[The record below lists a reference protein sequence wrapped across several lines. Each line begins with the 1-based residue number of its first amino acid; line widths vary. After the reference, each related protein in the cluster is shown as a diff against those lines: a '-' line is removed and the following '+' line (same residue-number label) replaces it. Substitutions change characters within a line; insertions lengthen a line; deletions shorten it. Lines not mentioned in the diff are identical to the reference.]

1 MLSTRLLL
9 PLIALLC
16 LTGCQRSTE
25 AKLIGTWD
33 IPATGVTNRIT
44 YKSDHTCFT
53 SMAGLIALKGKWRV
67 EGNQLIAT
75 YKNQEVKATILK
87 ITGDEL
93 KLKFAGKDTVYTW
106 TRVK

>member
-1 MLSTRLLL
+1 MLSPRLLF
-9 PLIALLC
+9 PLMALLC

-33 IPATGVTNRIT
+33 VSVTGVTDRVT
-44 YKSDHTCFT
+44 YKPDHTCFT
-53 SMAGLIALKGKWRV
+53 SIAGFIALKGRWRV

-75 YKNQEVKATILK
+75 YKNQEVKATIVK

-93 KLKFAGKDTVYTW
+93 KVKFAGKDTVYTW
-106 TRVK
+106 MRVK

>member
-1 MLSTRLLL
+1 MLLPRLLL
-9 PLIALLC
+9 PLIAVLC

-33 IPATGVTNRIT
+33 IRVTGTTNRVT
-44 YKSDHTCFT
+44 YKPNHTCST
-53 SMAGLIALKGKWRV
+53 SIAGFIALAGHWRV
-67 EGNQLIAT
+67 EGNRLIAT
-75 YKNQEVKATILK
+75 YKNQEVKATIVK

>member
-1 MLSTRLLL
+1 MLLPRLLL
-9 PLIALLC
+9 PLIAVIC

-33 IPATGVTNRIT
+33 IPVKGTTNRVT
-44 YKSDHTCFT
+44 YKPDHTCFT
-53 SMAGLIALKGKWRV
+53 SMAGVITLAGKWRV
-67 EGNQLIAT
+67 EGNRLIAT
-75 YKNQEVKATILK
+75 YKNQEVKATIVK
-87 ITGDEL
+87 ITDDEL

>member
-1 MLSTRLLL
+1 MGYSRDRRYKPYHIQARSYLLHIDGW
-9 PLIALLC
+9 PHRARR
-16 LTGCQRSTE
+16 Q
-25 AKLIGTWD
+25 
-33 IPATGVTNRIT
+33 
-44 YKSDHTCFT
+44 
-53 SMAGLIALKGKWRV
+53 WRV

-75 YKNQEVKATILK
+75 YKNQEVKATIVK

>member
-1 MLSTRLLL
+1 MLSPRLLL
-9 PLIALLC
+9 PLIAVLC
-16 LTGCQRSTE
+16 VTGCQRSTE

-33 IPATGVTNRIT
+33 IPATGVTNHIT
-44 YKSDHTCFT
+44 YKPDHTCFT
-53 SMAGLIALKGKWRV
+53 SMAGLIALAGKWRV

-93 KLKFAGKDTVYTW
+93 KVKFAGKDTVYTW

>member
-25 AKLIGTWD
+25 AKLFGTWD
-33 IPATGVTNRIT
+33 IPVSGTTNRVT
-44 YKSDHTCFT
+44 YKPNHTCFT
-53 SMAGLIALKGKWRV
+53 SIAGLIALKGKWRV
-67 EGNQLIAT
+67 EGNRLIAT
-75 YKNQEVKATILK
+75 YKNQEVKATIVK

>member
-1 MLSTRLLL
+1 MLLPRLLL
-9 PLIALLC
+9 PIIAVLC
-16 LTGCQRSTE
+16 LSGCQRSTE

-33 IPATGVTNRIT
+33 IPVKGVTDRVT
-44 YKSDHTCFT
+44 YKPDHTCFT
-53 SMAGLIALKGKWRV
+53 SIAGIIALAGKWRV

-75 YKNQEVKATILK
+75 YKNQEVKATIVK

-93 KLKFAGKDTVYTW
+93 KVKFAGKDTIYTW

>member
-1 MLSTRLLL
+1 MLLPRLLL
-9 PLIALLC
+9 PIIAVLWLS
-16 LTGCQRSTE
+16 GCQRSTE

-33 IPATGVTNRIT
+33 VPATGVTDRIT
-44 YKSDHTCFT
+44 YKPDHTCFT
-53 SMAGLIALKGKWRV
+53 SMAGLIALAGKWRV

-75 YKNQEVKATILK
+75 YKNQEVKATIVK